1 MANYKK
7 MYSILCGAVSEAIDA
22 TPERAKELLQEALF
36 EAEDIYIQT
45 CREDS
50 GEDIRSQSDDGA

>member
-45 CREDS
+45 CRYGQRQGDK
-50 GEDIRSQSDDGA
+50 DAHF